1 MDDVIRAVDEE
12 AYRLGTSRSNLI
24 NQILAQHLSCITP
37 EMRMRDIFGYAAGL
51 ISNSLQIQQQRSAS
65 LMTMKTALEY
75 KYRPTVNYKVELKR
89 IPDEFIGS
97 LKVRIRTQSPALIA
111 LFNGFFA
118 YVVRTEK
125 NLLSQKGYDNYVFS
139 LGDGMFSRG
148 LINSSLS
155 DEKTG
160 EAIGEYITVLN
171 RAVGA
176 YFSSPEN
183 FRESIPFFEEDY
195 RKMLEKYII

>member
-1 MDDVIRAVDEE
+1 MDDVIKAVDEQ

-24 NQILAQHLSCITP
+24 NQILAQHLSCVTP
-37 EMRMRDIFGYAAGL
+37 EMRMHDIFDSLAGL
-51 ISNSLQIQQQRSAS
+51 ISTSMQIQQQRSAS

-89 IPDEFIGS
+89 IPDEFIGN
-97 LKVRIRTQSPALIA
+97 LKVQIRTQSPALIA
-111 LFNGFFA
+111 LFNSFFA

-125 NLLSQKGYDNYVFS
+125 NLLSQKGYDNYVFCI
-139 LGDGMFSRG
+139 GEGMFSRG

-155 DEKTG
+155 DEKAG
-160 EAIGEYITVLN
+160 EAIGEYIKALN
-171 RAVGA
+171 RAVRI

-183 FRESIPFFEEDY
+183 FAENVPVFEDEY